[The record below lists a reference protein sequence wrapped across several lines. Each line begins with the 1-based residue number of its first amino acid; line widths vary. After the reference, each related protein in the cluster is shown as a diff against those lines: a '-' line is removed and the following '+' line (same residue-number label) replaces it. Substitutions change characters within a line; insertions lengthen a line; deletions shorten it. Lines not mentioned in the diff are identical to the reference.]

1 MIEPKDRPTGM
12 RVKLSKLV
20 VSDWPPG
27 IWLRRQQ
34 RGEIKVDGPRWKDP
48 AGKARLQDIVE
59 ASSDHA
65 LMLVVS
71 DDHGQEWANII
82 ELADPRCKPAVTR
95 SLSGAL
101 GRRVADVARMHV
113 AARAESARRRG

>member
-1 MIEPKDRPTGM
+1 MG
-12 RVKLSKLV
+12 VKLSKLV

-34 RGEIKVDGPRWKDP
+34 RGEIKNDGPRWKDP
-48 AGKARLQDIVE
+48 AGQARLQDIVE

-71 DDHGQEWANII
+71 DERGQEWANLI
-82 ELADPRCKPAVTR
+82 ELADPRCKSAVSR

-101 GRRVADVARMHV
+101 GRRVADVARINV
-113 AARAESARRRG
+113 AARSNSRRRG

>member
-1 MIEPKDRPTGM
+1 MG
-12 RVKLSKLV
+12 VKLSKLV

-34 RGEIKVDGPRWKDP
+34 RGEIKNDGPRWKDP
-48 AGKARLQDIVE
+48 AGQARLQDIVE

-71 DDHGQEWANII
+71 DERGQEWANII
-82 ELADPRCKPAVTR
+82 ELADPRCKSAVSR

-101 GRRVADVARMHV
+101 GRRVADVASINV
-113 AARAESARRRG
+113 AAKSGSRRRG